1 MTKAM
6 KKSDKDAKEKKQTE
20 KKAASK
26 LKKTLPA
33 SKDAAVLEAPKEKP
47 VTAKSKP
54 AAKKKSGKK
63 AIISNEDIALRAY
76 FIAERREKMGWTGD
90 STGDWVEAE
99 RQLKAEAARKK

>member
-1 MTKAM
+1 MTMAM
-6 KKSDKDAKEKKQTE
+6 KKSDKEAKEKKQAE
-20 KKAASK
+20 KKSASK
-26 LKKTLPA
+26 LKKTLA
-33 SKDAAVLEAPKEKP
+33 ATQEAAVGETPEEKP
-47 VTAKSKP
+47 LTSKAKP

-63 AIISNEDIALRAY
+63 AVISNEDIALRAY